1 MAASRVLSL
10 SGRECC
16 FSVTGSG
23 YWKWVED
30 LGHWFCMAG
39 SGVLGLGD
47 RVMGAGYLGGRVR
60 GTGSGY
66 RVWAAESGWQSLE
79 CFFVIGGRFEGTG
92 MGLGSRA

>member
-1 MAASRVLSL
+1 M
-10 SGRECC
+10 
-16 FSVTGSG
+16 
-23 YWKWVED
+23 
-30 LGHWFCMAG
+30 
-39 SGVLGLGD
+39 GD

-79 CFFVIGGRFEGTG
+79 CFFVIDGRFGGTG